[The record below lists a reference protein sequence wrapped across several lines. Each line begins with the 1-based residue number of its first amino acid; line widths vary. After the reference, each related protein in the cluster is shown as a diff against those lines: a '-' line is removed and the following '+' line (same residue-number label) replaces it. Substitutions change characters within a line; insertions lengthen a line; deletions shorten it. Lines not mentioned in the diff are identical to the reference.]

1 MSVASESTGKA
12 QTCRNELFALFG
24 IWVGWVDKSLS
35 KQAREEA
42 DKALRGEARKLY
54 VGELLKRGVAVA
66 YQRFANGTQS
76 VTVSW
81 DSLKME
87 REVKDDG
94 RSAARNSFV
103 ALLRKRV
110 ESQMTHATAWPIPDR
125 PQTDPRNGG
134 GALPLA
140 HPGAA
145 DVDYAALH
153 AQMMYAHSSGV
164 HRPAPSAKSKSS
176 VAGGKVCKVTNALL
190 QHGGVARGA
199 MHDAEIQDQG
209 PVVQVHDQ
217 GPEVQVHDQGP
228 EVQVQ
233 DPGPEVQV
241 QDPGPKV
248 QDQGPEVQ
256 VHDQGPEVQV
266 QDPGPEV
273 QVQDPGPKVQ
283 DQGPEVQDQGP
294 GSVALLF
301 ATEEDVRNGAVWEQ
315 WLLGAPPKS
324 YTLYVHAQHPAK
336 VMNPLFKDSLVN
348 EPVDQGGQ
356 ASSSG
361 PGATSTHPVMRLLQ
375 EALKEPS
382 NRWFMVLNDACLPM
396 VGFDTFFTRMA
407 LHRKTSVF
415 DFHPQKV
422 QTEMLS
428 VLKFVTNVPPL
439 VRDAIDNADLVA
451 HSLIGTML
459 VRRDAEVVGRASSDV
474 LRAWESALS
483 SDAVQD
489 ALFSPQGGQYFGHYM
504 RQEETSDVDSFFVR
518 EQGAAP
524 ASLKRSLC
532 LSVAELWLFA
542 LLRRL
547 SRVEHGEAC
556 AHNQVSRVPK
566 PAPGVC

>member
-1 MSVASESTGKA
+1 MSVASESTGRA
-12 QTCRNELFALFG
+12 QTCRNELYALFG
-24 IWVGWVDKSLS
+24 IWVGWVDKSLP

-42 DKALRGEARKLY
+42 DKASREEARKLY
-54 VGELLKRGVAVA
+54 VGELLKRGVTVA

-81 DSLKME
+81 DSVKME

-110 ESQMTHATAWPIPDR
+110 ESQMTNVTTWPIPDR
-125 PQTDPRNGG
+125 PLTDPRNGG

-140 HPGAA
+140 KPDGA
-145 DVDYAALH
+145 DVDYTALQ

-176 VAGGKVCKVTNALL
+176 VAGGKVCKVMNALL
-190 QHGGVARGA
+190 QHGGVAPGA
-199 MHDAEIQDQG
+199 MHDAGIQ
-209 PVVQVHDQ
+209 VQVHVQ
-217 GPEVQVHDQGP
+217 GPEVQ
-228 EVQVQ
+228 
-233 DPGPEVQV
+233 
-241 QDPGPKV
+241 V

-256 VHDQGPEVQV
+256 VQGPEVQDQGPEVQ
-266 QDPGPEV
+266 DP
-273 QVQDPGPKVQ
+273 
-283 DQGPEVQDQGP
+283 GPEVQDQGP

-301 ATEEDVRNGAVWEQ
+301 ATEQDVQNGAAWEQ
-315 WLLGAPPKS
+315 WLLSAPPQS
-324 YTLYVHAQHPAK
+324 YTIYVHAQDPGK
-336 VMNPLFKDSLVN
+336 VITPLFKDSLVN
-348 EPVDQGGQ
+348 EAVGGDQGGQ
-356 ASSSG
+356 QSSNG
-361 PGATSTHPVMRLLQ
+361 TGATCMHPIMRLLQ
-375 EALKEPS
+375 EALKEPA
-382 NRWFMVLNDACLPM
+382 NKWFMVLNGECLPM
-396 VGFDTFFTRMA
+396 VGFGTFFARMA
-407 LHRKTSVF
+407 QNPTTSVF
-415 DFHPQKV
+415 EFHPQKV

-428 VLKFVTNVPPL
+428 VLEFVADVPPL
-439 VRDAIDNADLVA
+439 VRDAIENKDFIA
-451 HSLIGTML
+451 HSVTGTML
-459 VRRDAEVVGRASSDV
+459 VRRDAEILASASCGV
-474 LRAWESALS
+474 LREWESALN
-483 SDAVQD
+483 SDPVQD
-489 ALFSPQGGQYFGHYM
+489 ALFSPQGAQYFGHYM

-566 PAPGVC
+566 HAPGVC